1 MRMIKYSEN
10 ELIPDIIIDFDEWNN
25 HSGIYLI
32 IEKAAKHTLSYINN
46 IEYKELSILLT
57 SNKNITALNKRFRD
71 INKATNILSFKS
83 EKPHLGD
90 IVISYEYILA
100 ELTQQSK
107 TLNEHLSHLII
118 HGILHLL
125 DFDHENDEKA
135 AEMEKIEIN
144 IMNDLGY
151 KNPYLLRG

>member
-1 MRMIKYSEN
+1 MRMIKYSKN

-46 IEYKELSILLT
+46 IEYQELSILLT

-83 EKPHLGD
+83 EKHHLGD

-100 ELTQQSK
+100 EITQQSK

-135 AEMEKIEIN
+135 AEMEEIEIN

>member
-1 MRMIKYSEN
+1 MSV
-10 ELIPDIIIDFDEWNN
+10 
-25 HSGIYLI
+25 
-32 IEKAAKHTLSYINN
+32 
-46 IEYKELSILLT
+46 LLT

-100 ELTQQSK
+100 EITQQSK

>member
-1 MRMIKYSEN
+1 MRMKKYSKS
-10 ELIPDIIIDFDEWNN
+10 ELVPDIIIDFDEWDK
-25 HSGIYLI
+25 HSEIYSI
-32 IEKAAKHTLSYINN
+32 IERATEETLNFFSINQ
-46 IEYKELSILLT
+46 YDELSILLT
-57 SNKNITALNKRFRD
+57 SNKNIAALNKKFRN

-90 IVISYEYILA
+90 IVLSYEYIST
-100 ELTQQSK
+100 ELVQQSK

-125 DFDHENDEKA
+125 DFDHENDIKA
-135 AEMEKIEIN
+135 AEMEEVEIN

-151 KNPYLLRG
+151 QNPYLLRE